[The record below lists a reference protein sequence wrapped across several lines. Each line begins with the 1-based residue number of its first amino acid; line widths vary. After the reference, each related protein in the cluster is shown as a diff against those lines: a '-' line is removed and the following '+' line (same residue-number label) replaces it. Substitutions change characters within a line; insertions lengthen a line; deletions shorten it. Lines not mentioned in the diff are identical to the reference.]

1 MSVRG
6 IDHVAITVHDVER
19 TVLFYQDL
27 VGAEVVFLDRFRR
40 HESNVVTLVVGANR
54 INVHPSPP
62 RAPRE
67 VVARVPTP
75 GSVDICFRWDGPL
88 EDAVRMLEQRGL
100 PVIDGSSPRPAA
112 DGTLA
117 KSVYTT
123 DPDGNLLE
131 FLTTEGSSEPF
142 ELPAAE

>member
-6 IDHVAITVHDVER
+6 IDHVAITVDDVER

-40 HESNVVTLVVGANR
+40 CESNVVTLVVGASR

-62 RAPRE
+62 RAPQQT
-67 VVARVPTP
+67 VARVPTP
-75 GSVDICFRWDGPL
+75 GSADICFRWDGPL
-88 EDAVRMLEQRGL
+88 EEAVSMLEQRGL
-100 PVIDGSSPRPAA
+100 PVVDGSSPRPAA
-112 DGTLA
+112 DGTMA
-117 KSVYTT
+117 TSVYTT

-131 FLTTEGSSEPF
+131 FLTTD
-142 ELPAAE
+142 

>member
-6 IDHVAITVHDVER
+6 IDHVAITVDDVER

-40 HESNVVTLVVGANR
+40 RESNVVTLVVGANR

-62 RAPRE
+62 RAPQQM
-67 VVARVPTP
+67 VARVPTP
-75 GSVDICFRWDGPL
+75 GSADICFRWDGPL
-88 EDAVRMLEQRGL
+88 EGAVKMLEQRGL
-100 PVIDGSSPRPAA
+100 PVVDGSSPRPAA
-112 DGTLA
+112 DGTMA
-117 KSVYTT
+117 TSVYTT

-131 FLTTEGSSEPF
+131 FLTTD
-142 ELPAAE
+142 